1 MRPLLGTIFASLCAG
16 ATLAACAADSTG
28 PGASGRQPMSV
39 SFSTSPSAGA
49 SSSLSA
55 SAGSTTTGAD
65 VLVITKAQLVL
76 ARLELARVGATC
88 ASDAAAGDDD
98 HHGDDDKCAELELAP
113 SVVDLPVNGGV
124 VTALNVTVPA
134 GTYSSFEAKIRP
146 VEANHGKDGA
156 GSAAFLAAHPDLAG
170 VSVRVEGTFNGTA
183 FTYTGSPHAKLE
195 SAFNPPLAVTS
206 AGANITVHVD
216 LATWFKTPSGAFI
229 DPATGNAGR
238 ANAALIAAN
247 IMRSFHA
254 FRDNDHNGD
263 DDEKSAGHS

>member
-16 ATLAACAADSTG
+16 ATLASCADSTG
-28 PGASGRQPMSV
+28 PGASGRQPMSL
-39 SFSTSPSAGA
+39 SFSTSASAGA
-49 SSSLSA
+49 SASLSA
-55 SAGSTTTGAD
+55 SAGNASTGAD
-65 VLVITKAQLVL
+65 VLVITRAQLVL
-76 ARLELARVGATC
+76 ARLELERVGATC
-88 ASDAAAGDDD
+88 TSDAAAGDDD
-98 HHGDDDKCAELELAP
+98 HGDDDKCAELELAP
-113 SVVDLPVNGGV
+113 SVVDLPVKGGV

-146 VEANHGKDGA
+146 VEANHGSKGA

-206 AGANITVHVD
+206 TGANITVHVD
-216 LATWFKTPSGAFI
+216 LATWFKTASGAFI

-238 ANAALIAAN
+238 ANAALISEN
-247 IMRSFHA
+247 IKRSFHA

-263 DDEKSAGHS
+263 DDDRGAGHS